1 MNLEEKV
8 NKDIKIA
15 MRAKDRRRLEALRSI
30 KSAILL
36 AKTQKGAKESLDESG
51 EINLLQ
57 KIVKQ
62 RYESAEIYKQ
72 QNRSELFENEIY
84 EADIIQAYLPKQ
96 MNDEDLRSTLETII
110 KETGAQSI
118 KDMGIVMSEANRILK
133 GQAQGKRI
141 AELVKNL
148 LNS

>member
-1 MNLEEKV
+1 MNLEEKI

-62 RYESAEIYKQ
+62 RNESAEIYKQ

-96 MNDEDLRSTLETII
+96 MNDEDLRSTLEIII

-118 KDMGIVMSEANRILK
+118 KDMGKVMSEANRILK